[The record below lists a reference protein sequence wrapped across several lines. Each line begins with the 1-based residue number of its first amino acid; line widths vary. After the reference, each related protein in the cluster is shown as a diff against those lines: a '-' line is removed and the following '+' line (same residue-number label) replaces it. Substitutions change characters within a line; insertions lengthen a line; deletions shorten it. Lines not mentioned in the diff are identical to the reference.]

1 LPGVKKVGLLLC
13 QKPDKR
19 NRQKLM
25 RALFLFLIIL
35 STSYSIQAGNSPV
48 NSTPTP
54 TSSTSSKLI
63 TGKIIDKISG
73 EEIAGAEIQ
82 IGEKK
87 IYSDLEGNFSAIVST
102 DASTYKIEAAVNYIS
117 YNEACV
123 QIDLYSY
130 KPLVIEIVSK

>member
-1 LPGVKKVGLLLC
+1 
-13 QKPDKR
+13 
-19 NRQKLM
+19 M
-25 RALFLFLIIL
+25 RTLFLTLVIFLI
-35 STSYSIQAGNSPV
+35 TNSIQAGNSPV
-48 NSTPTP
+48 SFTTAA
-54 TSSTSSKLI
+54 SSKLI

-102 DASTYKIEAAVNYIS
+102 DASTGKIEAAVNYIS

>member
-1 LPGVKKVGLLLC
+1 MKTFFLTLLIFIASNCL
-13 QKPDKR
+13 
-19 NRQKLM
+19 
-25 RALFLFLIIL
+25 
-35 STSYSIQAGNSPV
+35 QAGTSPSNSPTTA
-48 NSTPTP
+48 ST
-54 TSSTSSKLI
+54 KLI
-63 TGKIIDKISG
+63 TGKIIDKASG

-87 IYSDLEGNFSAIVST
+87 VYSDLDGNFSAVIST
-102 DASTYKIEAAVNYIS
+102 DVPTYKIEAAVNYVA

>member
-1 LPGVKKVGLLLC
+1 LEVKEVRLFLW
-13 QKPDKR
+13 QKSI
-19 NRQKLM
+19 KLM
-25 RALFLFLIIL
+25 RTLFLFLIIVF
-35 STSYSIQAGNSPV
+35 TNNSIQAGNSPV
-48 NSTPTP
+48 NATAT
-54 TSSTSSKLI
+54 TSPTSSKLI
-63 TGKIIDKISG
+63 TGKIIDKVSG

-87 IYSDLEGNFSAIVST
+87 IYSDLEGNFSAMVST
-102 DASTYKIEAAVNYIS
+102 DATTYKVEAAVNYIS

>member
-1 LPGVKKVGLLLC
+1 
-13 QKPDKR
+13 
-19 NRQKLM
+19 M

-35 STSYSIQAGNSPV
+35 FSTNSIQAGNSPV
-48 NSTPTP
+48 NSTATP
-54 TSSTSSKLI
+54 TSSAASKLI
-63 TGKIIDKISG
+63 TGKVIDKISG

-102 DASTYKIEAAVNYIS
+102 DASTYKIEAAINYIS